1 MAGPTVGLTG
11 VVTSWGS
18 DTEFTYELVK
28 DLMRPNEFSLNM
40 NNADLDTT
48 PFTGPTVYGSA
59 LPGLR
64 EWSGSIAGFLGTSG
78 TPASDGIGG
87 LVATAE
93 YDLLVRSWEITLT
106 ADALDVTNWT
116 DLSARWKGY
125 APGIVRWSGTY
136 EAIIDNATH
145 IGIPAAAAGA
155 ATFTLSSGNSWAGN
169 IFTTQIGAAV
179 RVGDVNVARF
189 AFRGTGDVTFTGSNA
204 GVRAGA
210 LATPEA
216 ESLVLTAYSG
226 RTYTGNAFWTSIR
239 TTCNIGDAIKTSVD
253 FRGTGALTPA

>member
-11 VVTSWGS
+11 VVTSWGV
-18 DTEFTYELVK
+18 DTNFTHELVK

-48 PFTGPTVYGSA
+48 PFTGPTIYGTA

-64 EWSGSIAGFLGTSG
+64 EWSGTIAGHLGTSG

-93 YDLLVRSWEITLT
+93 YDLLVRSWEISLT

-116 DLSARWKGY
+116 DLAARWKGY

-136 EAIIDNATH
+136 EAIVDNATG
-145 IGIPAAAAGA
+145 IGIPPAASGA
-155 ATFTLSSGNSWAGN
+155 ATFTLSSGNTWAGS
-169 IFTTQIGAAV
+169 IFSTQISAAV
-179 RVGDVNVARF
+179 RVGDVNIARF
-189 AFRGTGDVTFTGSNA
+189 AFRGTGDLTVTGSNA
-204 GVRAGA
+204 GMAAGTI
-210 LATPEA
+210 ATPVA
-216 ESLVLTAYSG
+216 SALVLTAYTG
-226 RTYTGNAFWTSIR
+226 RTYSGSAFWTSIR

-253 FRGTGALTPA
+253 FQGTGALTPA